1 MTTTT
6 TTVSATAEQSG
17 GSRRAWIITG
27 LLVVFMLINFGDKA
41 VLGLA
46 ADPMMEDLDISASQY
61 GAVASAFYA
70 LFSISAIV
78 VGFLANRRSNKRIL
92 LVLAVIWSV
101 TQVPIIFFAGLAT
114 LFASRVVLGA
124 AEGPANPL
132 AVNAAQK
139 WFPDHR
145 RNLPTS
151 LINLG
156 AALGVVTLAPVLS
169 YLIDNHGW
177 RSAFVLMMV
186 LGFAWSVLWA
196 IFGREGDADAAAR
209 QSVAEADETGAS
221 GEQLVVEAGRAPYRK
236 VFLSGTGIAVLVA
249 GFAAYW
255 GLALLVAW
263 LPVYL
268 SKALDLGTTT
278 GGTLVVLPWL
288 AGAIVIPLQGFI
300 SDRWMR
306 RGVSSRVARVLLSA
320 TCLTIAAVCLA
331 GLAVVPGTG
340 AKLALLTIGLSI
352 GTVQIGIGMTLIAEI
367 TPLAQ
372 RAAALAT
379 TTAVIGLSGIVA
391 PALTGRMIDAAGESD
406 PAGYHHAFLLT
417 AVLMVI
423 GAMTLVLLGRPL
435 RDAARIAELSRA
447 A

>member
-1 MTTTT
+1 M
-6 TTVSATAEQSG
+6 
-17 GSRRAWIITG
+17 ITG

-423 GAMTLVLLGRPL
+423 GAVTLVLLGRPL